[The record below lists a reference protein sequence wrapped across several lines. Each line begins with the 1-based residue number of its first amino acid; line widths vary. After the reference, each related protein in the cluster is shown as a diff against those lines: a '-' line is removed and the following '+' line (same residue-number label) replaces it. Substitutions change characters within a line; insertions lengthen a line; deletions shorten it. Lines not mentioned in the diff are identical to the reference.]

1 MIHQPW
7 SSLGQFISQ
16 QLRAFFVILCVILAS
31 SFAWQGAAAAGPY
44 ITVDVS
50 SGRIVN
56 HDQAFQKWYPASI
69 TKIMTAYLAFRAV
82 KSGRL
87 SMKSMVTMSEHA
99 AAEPASKMYF
109 KPGTQFTLDSGL
121 KFLLVKSAN
130 DVAVAIAETISGSE
144 NSFVDLMN
152 SEAKRIGM
160 ISTRF
165 ANPNGLP
172 GGSQYTTARD
182 LAVLAVTVRREF
194 PQYQSYFSLEGFS
207 TGKKRYT
214 NYNLL
219 LGRFAGA
226 NGMKTGFI
234 CASGFNL
241 VASAKRGGKNIIAV
255 VLGAKSQEERAELAA
270 ELLQAGFRGKRTNKK
285 LSTLQP
291 YGATRNQLANIRNQ
305 ICTKEARAARYD
317 GRDVEGKMVLKS
329 PYITAMRRE
338 PRVVSAPYSSVVV
351 ASSKLPKSRNVPI
364 PAPRPKR

>member
-1 MIHQPW
+1 MIL
-7 SSLGQFISQ
+7 S
-16 QLRAFFVILCVILAS
+16 VILFTSFS
-31 SFAWQGAAAAGPY
+31 SQSAAAGPY
-44 ITVDVS
+44 ITVDVG
-50 SGRIVN
+50 SGRVIN

-87 SMKSMVTMSEHA
+87 SMNSMVTMSKYA
-99 AAEPASKMYF
+99 ASKPASKMYL
-109 KPGTQFTLDSGL
+109 KPGSQFSLDSGL

-130 DVAVAIAETISGSE
+130 DVAVAIAETVGGSE
-144 NSFVDLMN
+144 KGFVDLMN
-152 SEAKRIGM
+152 SEARRIGM

-172 GGSQYTTARD
+172 GGTQYTTARD

-194 PQYQSYFSLEGFS
+194 PRYLSYFSLEAFS
-207 TGKKRYT
+207 TGKKKYK

-241 VASAKRGGKNIIAV
+241 VASATRGGKNIITV
-255 VLGAKSQEERAELAA
+255 VLGAKSQEARAELAA
-270 ELLQAGFRGKRTNKK
+270 ELLQAGFKGRRTKSK

-291 YGATRNQLANIRNQ
+291 YGASRNQLANIRSQ

-329 PYITAMRRE
+329 PYIKAMRRE
-338 PRVVSAPYSSVVV
+338 PRVVSAPFSSVVV
-351 ASSKLPKSRNVPI
+351 ASTKLPRSRNVPI
-364 PAPRPKR
+364 PAARPKR

>member
-1 MIHQPW
+1 MNHSTWPFTGRYVR
-7 SSLGQFISQ
+7 SFV
-16 QLRAFFVILCVILAS
+16 VILGVILFSGFNSQSAV
-31 SFAWQGAAAAGPY
+31 AAGPY
-44 ITVDVS
+44 ITVDVG
-50 SGRIVN
+50 SGRVIN

-87 SMKSMVTMSEHA
+87 SMNSMVTMSKYA
-99 AAEPASKMYF
+99 ASKPASKMYL

-130 DVAVAIAETISGSE
+130 DVAVAIAETIGGSE
-144 NSFVDLMN
+144 KAFVNLMN

-172 GGSQYTTARD
+172 GGTQYTTARD

-194 PQYQSYFSLEGFS
+194 PKYQSYFSLEGFS

-241 VASAKRGGKNIIAV
+241 VASATRGGKNIVTV
-255 VLGAKSQEERAELAA
+255 VLGAKSQEARAELAA
-270 ELLQAGFRGKRTNKK
+270 ELLQAGFKGKRANKK
-285 LSTLQP
+285 LSSLQP

-329 PYITAMRRE
+329 PYIKAMRRE
-338 PRVVSAPYSSVVV
+338 PRVVSAPFSSVIV
-351 ASSKLPKSRNVPI
+351 ANVKLPKLGNVPI

>member
-1 MIHQPW
+1 MNRYTRLSTTQW
-7 SSLGQFISQ
+7 
-16 QLRAFFVILCVILAS
+16 LRAFAVVLSVIIFS
-31 SFAWQGAAAAGPY
+31 SFSFQSTAFAGPY
-44 ITVDVS
+44 ITVDAG
-50 SGRIVN
+50 SGRVIN

-69 TKIMTAYLAFRAV
+69 TKIMTAYLAFKAV

-87 SMKSMVTMSEHA
+87 SMKSMVTMSKYA
-99 AAEPASKMYF
+99 ASKPASKMYF

-144 NSFVDLMN
+144 QAFVNLMN
-152 SEAKRIGM
+152 REAKRIGM

-172 GGSQYTTARD
+172 GGTQYTTARD

-194 PQYQSYFSLEGFS
+194 PRYQSYFSLEGFS
-207 TGKKRYT
+207 TGKKKYT

-241 VASAKRGGKNIIAV
+241 VGSATRGGKSIITV
-255 VLGAKSQEERAELAA
+255 VLGAKSQEARAELAA
-270 ELLQAGFRGKRTNKK
+270 ELLQAGFRGKRTNAK

-329 PYITAMRRE
+329 PYIKAMRRE
-338 PRVVSAPYSSVVV
+338 PRVVSAPFSAVV
-351 ASSKLPKSRNVPI
+351 AASAKLPRSRNVPI